1 MKKVVLVTS
10 VPDDCY
16 HVVAE
21 IHCRGSLCD
30 QMRVLE
36 YNEKSI
42 EDRHRAYNILQEQLE
57 ELGVD

>member
-1 MKKVVLVTS
+1 MRKVILVTS

-21 IHCRGSLCD
+21 IHCSGSSCD
-30 QMRVLE
+30 QMHVLE

-42 EDRHRAYNILQEQLE
+42 GDQHRAYNILQEQLE
-57 ELGVD
+57 ELGID

>member
-1 MKKVVLVTS
+1 MRKVILVAD

-21 IHCRGSLCD
+21 IYCSGSSCD
-30 QMRVLE
+30 QIHVLE

-42 EDRHRAYNILQEQLE
+42 GDRHRAYHILQEQLE
-57 ELGVD
+57 ELGID